1 MRYRDKI
8 IRYFDGL
15 PMGSVVS
22 ANLLYEKE
30 FSRMTEAAFFKTM
43 ERLAKDGILKRM
55 GKGLYAAADADDRS
69 RDDENPC
76 SKGLDSRSR
85 DDEDASGKGLDSGS
99 RNDENACSKGLDSKN
114 TELMLNYFF
123 GENNDNGMY
132 IGQKLYVKY
141 GITDVTSDDIMLY
154 SNIIS
159 KATCNVGNIHV
170 KRVDVELTYE
180 NTKIIEALEIMQNF
194 DSIEGL
200 NKARFARFAK
210 QFSKVYN
217 DEAAVYVI
225 THMKYKKS
233 TIAFMK
239 KVLDMYKVPHSLQQ
253 FLSHSSKY
261 KVPPVQRVSR

>member
-15 PMGSVVS
+15 PTGSVVS

-30 FSRMTEAAFFKTM
+30 FSKMTEAAFFKTM

-55 GKGLYAAADADDRS
+55 GKGLYAAADADDKTS
-69 RDDENPC
+69 
-76 SKGLDSRSR
+76 DSRSR
-85 DDEDASGKGLDSGS
+85 DDEDANG
-99 RNDENACSKGLDSKN
+99 KGLDSKN

-210 QFSKVYN
+210 QFSKFYN

>member
-8 IRYFDGL
+8 VEYFAGL

-55 GKGLYAAADADDRS
+55 GKGLYAAADADEKKADSGS
-69 RDDENPC
+69 RDDEATC
-76 SKGLDSRSR
+76 SKGLDSKSR
-85 DDEDASGKGLDSGS
+85 DSEDV
-99 RNDENACSKGLDSKN
+99 CSKGLDSKN

-170 KRVDVELTYE
+170 RRVDVELTYE

-253 FLSHSSKY
+253 FLSHSSRY

>member
-8 IRYFDGL
+8 VEYFDGL
-15 PMGSVVS
+15 PQGSVVS
-22 ANLLYEKE
+22 ANRLYEKE
-30 FSRMTEAAFFKTM
+30 FSKMTEAAFFKTM
-43 ERLAKDGILKRM
+43 ERLTKSGVLKRV
-55 GKGLYAAADADDRS
+55 GKGLYAASDSDSAA
-69 RDDENPC
+69 
-76 SKGLDSRSR
+76 LDN
-85 DDEDASGKGLDSGS
+85 K
-99 RNDENACSKGLDSKN
+99 NA
-114 TELMLNYFF
+114 EVMLNYFF

-159 KATCNVGNIHV
+159 KDTCNVGNIHV

-194 DSIEGL
+194 DNIEGL

>member
-8 IRYFDGL
+8 IGYFDGL
-15 PMGSVVS
+15 PAGSVVS

-43 ERLAKDGILKRM
+43 ERLEKNGILKRM
-55 GKGLYAAADADDRS
+55 GKGLYAAADADDKKS
-69 RDDENPC
+69 DGKKADD
-76 SKGLDSRSR
+76 KKA
-85 DDEDASGKGLDSGS
+85 DDRKS
-99 RNDENACSKGLDSKN
+99 DSKN
-114 TELMLNYFF
+114 DEIMLNYFF
-123 GENNDNGMY
+123 GENNNNGMY

-180 NTKIIEALEIMQNF
+180 NTKIIEALEIMQDF